1 MSNLHGEISR
11 VRQEIAYQR
20 SYLLQLE
27 ETLSRLCRQQEQQ
40 NVMMEQEKRKQLLQ
54 E

>member
-1 MSNLHGEISR
+1 MNNMHEEISR
-11 VRQEIAYQR
+11 IRQEIAYQR

-27 ETLSRLCRQQEQQ
+27 ETLTRLCRQQEQQ
-40 NVMMEQEKRKQLLQ
+40 NVMSEQNSRKHLLQ